1 MIINV
6 SNAKISQE
14 KLTKLEDTHKP
25 SSVMSIW
32 EKIKDWLGLSNEKKV
47 LTLIRDIYF
56 DKDIS
61 IIDKNKYFFELRNLA
76 YGQYKNNFKLNVV
89 DDHIVYKINFQD
101 GYIATE
107 FDIKPF
113 FESIE
118 NKLNLNLK
126 NYGNEDL
133 ESFINN
139 YSKLSAI
146 KNDNVNYEE
155 KFIAFRATLMEC
167 IDNKNKSD
175 RFYIDEFNKKTS
187 FGEKLE
193 YLNNNRKTYS
203 VELDSAKLI
212 SNLTDAV
219 CVSKSDNY
227 NKLINMVKIDIPRY
241 SLKYNGENITS
252 IMSLDKKLENL
263 NRDDK
268 MFIFELLNQGVFQII
283 KNSFEKYD
291 PIATMYSPIDGRMN
305 VDIESND
312 NKYTITVKYSN
323 DITEENIEKI
333 NSLYSYIINSFDRDT
348 MDLYAENFTEGTL
361 TKEKMDKALG
371 KYSNELNK
379 RMDNFIGD
387 KFNYEQ
393 KRFNLL
399 TECINL
405 QFEFNPNAVKK
416 LTVIPEKSK
425 IEYDLLKS

>member
-25 SSVMSIW
+25 SDAMSIW
-32 EKIKDWLGLSNEKKV
+32 EKIKDWLGLSNEKKA

-76 YGQYKNNFKLNVV
+76 DGQYKNNFKLNVV

-101 GYIATE
+101 GSIATE

-113 FESIE
+113 FENIE

-155 KFIAFRATLMEC
+155 KFIAFRAILMEC

-175 RFYIDEFNKKTS
+175 RFYIDEFNKKKS

-219 CVSKSDNY
+219 CVSKNDNY
-227 NKLINMVKIDIPRY
+227 NKLINIVKMDIPRY
-241 SLKYNGENITS
+241 SLKYNNENITS
-252 IMSLDKKLENL
+252 ITSLDKKLENL
-263 NRDDK
+263 NIDDK

-291 PIATMYSPIDGRMN
+291 PIATMYSPINGRMN

-323 DITEENIEKI
+323 DIIEENIEEI
-333 NSLYSYIINSFDRDT
+333 NSLSSYIINSFDRDT
-348 MDLYAENFTEGTL
+348 MDLYAENFTEGKL

-371 KYSNELNK
+371 QYSNELNK
-379 RMDNFIGD
+379 RMDDCIGD

>member
-379 RMDNFIGD
+379 RMDDFIGD